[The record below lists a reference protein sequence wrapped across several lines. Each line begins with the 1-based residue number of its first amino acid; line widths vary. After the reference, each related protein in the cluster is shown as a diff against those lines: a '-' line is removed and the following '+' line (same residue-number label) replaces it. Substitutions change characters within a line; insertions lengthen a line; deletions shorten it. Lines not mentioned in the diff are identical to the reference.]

1 MCTKKMVL
9 IIGRGTKMMLSTPP
23 KSDEHKEKRAHQTW
37 NKNDAINSTQ
47 L

>member
-9 IIGRGTKMMLSTPP
+9 IGRGTKMMLSTPP
-23 KSDEHKEKRAHQTW
+23 TSDEHKEKRAHQPW
-37 NKNDAINSTQ
+37 NKNDAFNSTQ